1 MGLLVAALL
10 AALAVGVL
18 TRTAPVAGES
28 ARRAWSRRAAV
39 ALVVAL
45 PALYAWALLAA
56 SGERL
61 GALSIEEVGKR
72 LAFGPD
78 LPATAGG
85 TDADT
90 GRAEDLHAPR
100 LPAGALV
107 VRPGEGGG
115 LAFELGSPAPAVE
128 VAGELRNEVAIEDGD
143 VIEIAVAGGEPLALE
158 LDGGA
163 LALADRRADLPAG
176 WLVAL
181 RGSDRV
187 VFLRDL
193 LAGLEA
199 EGAARPLSF
208 LRYRGGWRLVI
219 REREVVVRRP
229 GGELVGLAESFEAPS
244 PARVRLGVV
253 LGEPGDRDL
262 VWLRDDRLERV
273 GKALEVRYARPARHL
288 AEVDPDDGGDG
299 PRELALVAPGTFDR
313 RDMIELDEPSARFR
327 GLAAR
332 LDAAPDGP
340 VRLDFLG
347 SRREVRLGEV
357 YGLGEGED
365 LLLLRFGRESFP
377 WRLLLDLALLGLFL
391 AVFLG
396 PSLAAEPGLAAFTAP
411 AGLLL
416 ANRLLFI
423 WKAASRPPD
432 FPVEALAEAR
442 LALWLVP
449 GLLLAGWSLAWAL
462 GRGRRATGRA
472 VRWPVGGLVVA
483 AAGCFVVGD
492 GGDRWLALLP
502 LALAGLLAAVPGLAA
517 RPAVTGRLQRW
528 RREGIP
534 WRLGW
539 LLAAG
544 LAILAA
550 RALFAALG
558 MPEALRVPGGGRLLL
573 WTVVQIPLCTVLVAL
588 SLVAA
593 RRRLDEAAAGGRWV
607 GDPAPA
613 RRAGAP
619 DVESDFGEPPPRGP
633 ASSARSAGAAAGLRS
648 RLDGWLARRPG
659 ARWPLAVVALL
670 AFLGLAFAA
679 VAAVVGD
686 LGLLLVQGLPF
697 ALALLLVVTWPRG
710 VSPRT
715 RWAVA
720 AGLLLAVLPAI
731 AVVTVN
737 RWPEVAVRALE
748 GGGGGDGQA
757 TVAVR
762 DRVAELSGQRA
773 QQVFRLYL
781 LANPSALREVGL
793 EPSDR
798 TAVQY
803 ETLQG
808 YAAGAGWTG
817 GGFLSAPLPRHLGST
832 YLSDLVPMVFV
843 LPELGRAGLLG
854 LALLYLLPLG
864 WLASAGP
871 AGGRLGEQGTM
882 LAAVAGVVFAVP
894 GLYMIL
900 ANLNLVLFSGKNTPL
915 LGLNSLSDALE
926 TALVLAAAAAGTA
939 FRRAEP

>member
-1 MGLLVAALL
+1 MALLAAALL
-10 AALAVGVL
+10 AALAVAALVFGADRPWV
-18 TRTAPVAGES
+18 
-28 ARRAWSRRAAV
+28 RRAAV
-39 ALVVAL
+39 ALLAAL
-45 PALYAWALLAA
+45 PLLYAWALLAA
-56 SGERL
+56 AGERL
-61 GALSIEEVGKR
+61 GSLSIDEVGKR

-78 LPATAGG
+78 LPVTAGG
-85 TDADT
+85 SAPDS

-100 LPAGALV
+100 LPAAALAI
-107 VRPGEGGG
+107 RPAEDG

-128 VAGELRNEVAIEDGD
+128 VDGELRNQVPLAEGDAIEVDRP
-143 VIEIAVAGGEPLALE
+143 GGESVALTF
-158 LDGGA
+158 DGGS
-163 LALADRRADLPAG
+163 LALADRRADLPTG
-176 WLVAL
+176 WLLAL

-187 VFLRDL
+187 VLLRDV
-193 LAGLEA
+193 LAELEA
-199 EGAARPLSF
+199 PGGARPLSF
-208 LRYRGGWRLVI
+208 LRYEGGWRLVI
-219 REREVVVRRP
+219 RERGVSVRRP
-229 GGELVGLAESFEAPS
+229 GEVARFPESFETP
-244 PARVRLGVV
+244 PRVRVRLGVV
-253 LGEPGDRDL
+253 LGEPGDREL
-262 VWLRDDRLERV
+262 VWLRDDRLVRA
-273 GKALEVRYARPARHL
+273 GRALEVRYGRPVRHL
-288 AEVDPDDGGDG
+288 AEVDPVEGADG
-299 PRELALVAPGTFDR
+299 PRELAIVAPGTFDR
-313 RDMIELDEPSARFR
+313 LDMIELDEPSLRFA

-332 LDAAPDGP
+332 LAASPEGA
-340 VRLDFLG
+340 VELTFLG
-347 SRREVRLGEV
+347 SRREVRPGEV

-365 LLLLRFGRESFP
+365 DLLFLRFGRESFP

-396 PSLAAEPGLAAFTAP
+396 PSLAAEPGLAAVAAP

-416 ANRLLFI
+416 ASRLLFA

-449 GLLLAGWSLAWAL
+449 ALLLAGWSLAWAL
-462 GRGRRATGRA
+462 GRAHLGPEA
-472 VRWPVGGLVVA
+472 VRWPVNGLLLA
-483 AAGCFVVGD
+483 AAGCLVVGD
-492 GGDRWLALLP
+492 GGERWLALLP
-502 LALAGLLAAVPGLAA
+502 LASAGLLAAVPWLVD
-517 RPAVTGRLQRW
+517 RPAVAGRLERW
-528 RREGIP
+528 RGGGVP

-539 LLAAG
+539 LVAAG
-544 LAILAA
+544 AAILAA
-550 RALFAALG
+550 RALFAAVG
-558 MPEALRVPGGGRLLL
+558 MPEALRLPGAGRVLL
-573 WTVVQIPLCTVLVAL
+573 WTVIQLPLCAVLLAL
-588 SLVAA
+588 SLVVA
-593 RRRLDEAAAGGRWV
+593 RRRLDEAAAGA
-607 GDPAPA
+607 AP
-613 RRAGAP
+613 P
-619 DVESDFGEPPPRGP
+619 
-633 ASSARSAGAAAGLRS
+633 
-648 RLDGWLARRPG
+648 
-659 ARWPLAVVALL
+659 ARWPLAVAALL
-670 AFLGLAFAA
+670 VFLGLAFAA

-697 ALALLLVVTWPRG
+697 ALALLLLVSRPRAT
-710 VSPRT
+710 SPRAG
-715 RWAVA
+715 WAVA
-720 AGLLLAVLPAI
+720 LGLLLAVLPAL

-748 GGGGGDGQA
+748 GGGGDPGA

-762 DRVAELSGQRA
+762 DRVAELSARRA

-808 YAAGAGWTG
+808 YAADAGWSG

-864 WLASAGP
+864 WLAVARPARGP
-871 AGGRLGEQGTM
+871 LGEQGTM

-915 LGLNSLSDALE
+915 LGLNSLSDAVE
-926 TALVLAAAAAGTA
+926 TGLVLAVAAAGA
-939 FRRAEP
+939 ALRRVAP